1 MRAQFGIRLLLA
13 AALIISASA
22 RAQQTPAA
30 ASTGVA
36 RLGEYEATYEA
47 GLKKIQAPLL
57 ADYALKLQQLLSA
70 SAPADQAAVT
80 AELERV
86 RKIIATNGV
95 VDPRSAASAFTQPE
109 PPPLRFGMKQGGMMA
124 RGAPPG
130 AVLMLKPEEARGPA
144 APGAVITI
152 GRADWTV
159 AHLDAGHYEVT
170 VLCSFPPFSGVATLS
185 ATLDGETVGKELNS
199 ANASG
204 MPGQFPVL
212 RLGRMKFD
220 HDVSGKD
227 LTLQLTSTDLAGVQV
242 RQVILSRPRPPGK

>member
-1 MRAQFGIRLLLA
+1 MRAQFGIRLLLLA
-13 AALIISASA
+13 SALMTSASA

-30 ASTGVA
+30 ASSGVA

-109 PPPLRFGMKQGGMMA
+109 QP
-124 RGAPPG
+124 PPG
-130 AVLMLKPEEARGPA
+130 AGMRRGALAARGGPPGAALVLKPEDARGPA
-144 APGAVITI
+144 VLGAVITI
-152 GRADWTV
+152 GRADWAVT
-159 AHLDAGHYEVT
+159 HLDAGQYEVT
-170 VLCSFPPFSGVATLS
+170 VLCSFPPFSGVAALT
-185 ATLDGETVGKELNS
+185 ATLDDQTVRKELNT

-204 MPGQFPVL
+204 MPGQFPVAPDPS
-212 RLGRMKFD
+212 R
-220 HDVSGKD
+220 
-227 LTLQLTSTDLAGVQV
+227 
-242 RQVILSRPRPPGK
+242 ILLILFSFAAMLFRRCR